1 MKTKL
6 ADYKGY
12 EIHWCTIQKDG
23 EIIFVLAGTLLDTNE
38 TIIQRGKECID
49 TLIEKRNNNVK
60 S

>member
-12 EIHWCTIQKDG
+12 EIHWCTIQKNGDV
-23 EIIFVLAGTLLDTNE
+23 ILIVAGTLFDTNE

-49 TLIEKRNNNVK
+49 TLLENSNNGT
-60 S
+60 

>member
-23 EIIFVLAGTLLDTNE
+23 EIILIVAGTLFDSDE
-38 TIIQRGKECID
+38 TIIERGKYHID
-49 TLIEKRNNNVK
+49 NLIENSN
-60 S
+60 SGA